1 MRPVGERKMPSDA
14 WIDSD
19 EAGFDR
25 AVGFFDATFALA
37 LTLLVTTIQVEDREE
52 AFSSVGALW
61 DSLGD
66 QLISFGIA
74 FAVISNYWLVHH
86 RLFRRFSRLDYR
98 TIVANLFLMAAIVLL
113 PFCTESVGDL
123 EADLPLPVVV
133 MALDIVAVSG
143 LSTVVFWLAVRRGL
157 FAEKPDRVGVITHSV
172 AGLLPAIVFAASIP
186 IAYLASPQAVAL
198 SWLSLLV
205 LAPLAPRLVTRTA

>member
-1 MRPVGERKMPSDA
+1 VGEAKTPSDA

-52 AFSSVGALW
+52 AFGSVEALW
-61 DSLGD
+61 DAIGV

-74 FAVISNYWLVHH
+74 FAVISNYWIVHH
-86 RLFRRFSRLDYR
+86 RLFRRFSGLDYP
-98 TIVANLFLMAAIVLL
+98 TVVVNLLLMAAIVLL
-113 PFCTESVGDL
+113 PFSTESIGDL
-123 EADLPLPVVV
+123 EAELPLPVAV
-133 MALDIVAVSG
+133 MAVNIVAASV
-143 LSTVVFWLAVRRGL
+143 LSTAVFWLAMRRGL
-157 FAEKPDRVGVITHSV
+157 FVEKPDRAEVISHSV

-186 IAYLASPQAVAL
+186 IAYLVSPRAAAL

-205 LAPLAPRLVTRTA
+205 LAPLAPRLAARAA

>member
-1 MRPVGERKMPSDA
+1 MGERKMPSDA

-186 IAYLASPQAVAL
+186 IAYLVSPQAAAL

>member
-1 MRPVGERKMPSDA
+1 VGEAKTPSDA

-52 AFSSVGALW
+52 AFSSVDALW
-61 DSLGD
+61 DAIGS
-66 QLISFGIA
+66 QLISFAIA
-74 FAVISNYWLVHH
+74 FAVISTYWLVHH
-86 RLFRRFSRLDYR
+86 RLFRRFSRLDYP
-98 TIVANLFLMAAIVLL
+98 TIVANLFLMAAVVLL

-123 EADLPLPVVV
+123 ETDLPLPVVV

-143 LSTVVFWLAVRRGL
+143 LSTFIYWLAIRRGL
-157 FAEKPDRVGVITHSV
+157 FVEEPDRAGVLAQSV

-186 IAYLASPQAVAL
+186 IAYLVSPRAAAL

-205 LAPLAPRLVTRTA
+205 LAPLAPRLAARAA

>member
-1 MRPVGERKMPSDA
+1 MPSDA
-14 WIDSD
+14 WIDRD

-37 LTLLVTTIQVEDREE
+37 LTLLVTTIDVDDPEE

-61 DSLGD
+61 DAIGE
-66 QLISFGIA
+66 QLLAFGIA

-86 RLFRRFSRLDYR
+86 RLLRRFSRLDYR

-113 PFCTESVGDL
+113 PFCTQSVGDL
-123 EADLPLPVVV
+123 ESELPLPVVV
-133 MALDIVAVSG
+133 MAVDIVAASV

-157 FAEKPDRVGVITHSV
+157 FLEQPGRTDVVDYSV
-172 AGLLPAIVFAASIP
+172 AGLLPAFVFAASIP
-186 IAYLASPQAVAL
+186 IAYLVSPRAAAL

-205 LAPLAPRLVTRTA
+205 LAPLAARLVPWKTRSSGAR

>member
-1 MRPVGERKMPSDA
+1 MPSDA
-14 WIDSD
+14 WIDRD

-37 LTLLVTTIQVEDREE
+37 LTLLVTTIEVEDPEE

-66 QLISFGIA
+66 QLISFGVA

-86 RLFRRFSRLDYR
+86 RLFRRFSGLDYR

-113 PFCTESVGDL
+113 PFCADSVGGL
-123 EADLPLPVVV
+123 ETELPLPVVV
-133 MALDIVAVSG
+133 MAVDIVAVSV
-143 LSTVVFWLAVRRGL
+143 LSTVVFWLALRRRL
-157 FAEKPDRVGVITHSV
+157 FLELPGRTDVIAYSVG
-172 AGLLPAIVFAASIP
+172 GLLPAFVFAASIP
-186 IAYLASPQAVAL
+186 IAYLVSSQAAAL

-205 LAPLAPRLVTRTA
+205 LAPLASRLVPSKA